1 VYAAALIG
9 YLVLLRSPLPA
20 PALRLIND
28 AAWTVSCILA
38 VLASLYV
45 SRQAGGRLR
54 RFWRLLAT
62 AAGCWLAG
70 QLIWDWNEIR
80 HGALTGFPNAADG
93 LFVLFPLLTVVALI
107 TLKDPNSTPQLIAGR
122 VGNLLL
128 MICALAMGFVMA
140 LLEPLSA
147 SGQSAIFQA
156 AAVAGFL
163 IIAGGFL
170 FSVYFLWSY
179 RWGLETAPL
188 TLLVLGAATHSATT
202 LAYMRQLLTE
212 SYSSTSIVNAG
223 WALAFLLQCC
233 AAHEQFRI
241 IRSKAGA
248 ADNLAIARRQWV
260 EAALPGV
267 LLALIALT
275 AFGLRLQLTP
285 RVITASSALFVIFA
299 VGVTIRD
306 LWIHRHEVRLRRRLS
321 HTNRELHEAKT
332 RLEATLQD
340 LGRVEERFRM
350 AVQAGNVGLWDWDL
364 LQGTAYY
371 SPEWQRQLGYA
382 DGEIPGSPREWRA
395 RLHADDAERASSFFV
410 APSRDT
416 RAELRF
422 EHRMRQRDGSYR
434 WMLTQA
440 SFVFDAEGRPVRLL
454 GSQVDISSQ
463 KLAEEALRE
472 SEARLRELARDLEKR
487 VVERTAQL
495 QDAYSELESFAY
507 AVSHD
512 LKAPLRAIDGFSY
525 LLLERYGE
533 KLDDSGRAQLGR
545 VRRGA
550 AHMASLI
557 DGLLA
562 YSRMERRELHEDEID
577 IPKLAHAVL
586 DEYGEQLRE
595 SGAQIKLDVPAAIV
609 RADREG
615 FALVLRN
622 FLGNAIKFTRDTSKP
637 AIELG
642 GKVESGLLTLWVRD
656 NGIGF
661 DPQYHDQIFKIF
673 QRLHRMDEY
682 SGTGIGLALARKAVQ
697 RMRGRI
703 WAESEPEH
711 GATFFIELPATQPLG
726 SAIRVAASGQ

>member
-1 VYAAALIG
+1 
-9 YLVLLRSPLPA
+9 
-20 PALRLIND
+20 
-28 AAWTVSCILA
+28 
-38 VLASLYV
+38 
-45 SRQAGGRLR
+45 
-54 RFWRLLAT
+54 
-62 AAGCWLAG
+62 
-70 QLIWDWNEIR
+70 
-80 HGALTGFPNAADG
+80 
-93 LFVLFPLLTVVALI
+93 
-107 TLKDPNSTPQLIAGR
+107 
-122 VGNLLL
+122 
-128 MICALAMGFVMA
+128 
-140 LLEPLSA
+140 
-147 SGQSAIFQA
+147 
-156 AAVAGFL
+156 
-163 IIAGGFL
+163 
-170 FSVYFLWSY
+170 
-179 RWGLETAPL
+179 
-188 TLLVLGAATHSATT
+188 
-202 LAYMRQLLTE
+202 
-212 SYSSTSIVNAG
+212 
-223 WALAFLLQCC
+223 
-233 AAHEQFRI
+233 
-241 IRSKAGA
+241 
-248 ADNLAIARRQWV
+248 
-260 EAALPGV
+260 
-267 LLALIALT
+267 
-275 AFGLRLQLTP
+275 
-285 RVITASSALFVIFA
+285 
-299 VGVTIRD
+299 
-306 LWIHRHEVRLRRRLS
+306 
-321 HTNRELHEAKT
+321 
-332 RLEATLQD
+332 
-340 LGRVEERFRM
+340 
-350 AVQAGNVGLWDWDL
+350 
-364 LQGTAYY
+364 
-371 SPEWQRQLGYA
+371 
-382 DGEIPGSPREWRA
+382 
-395 RLHADDAERASSFFV
+395 
-410 APSRDT
+410 
-416 RAELRF
+416 
-422 EHRMRQRDGSYR
+422 
-434 WMLTQA
+434 
-440 SFVFDAEGRPVRLL
+440 
-454 GSQVDISSQ
+454 VDISSQ

-577 IPKLAHAVL
+577 IPKLAHSVL

-703 WAESEPEH
+703 WAESEPGR
-711 GATFFIELPATQPLG
+711 GATFFIELPATQPLS
-726 SAIRVAASGQ
+726 SAIRAAASGQ